1 MSRLDQTYI
10 YKLDRL
16 KLLIQKEID
25 AILGNQFRTL
35 TMSQFFLLF
44 AVKDLVNP
52 NQNEIAKYLN
62 ISPPAISR
70 QVTVAEG
77 SNFIRVSR
85 IGDLNQSKVSLTDD
99 GLSIFNQAY
108 KIINKHLEH
117 IFKYSEDLAGLSDH
131 LDGLLI
137 KSKGGDS
144 NEY

>member
-25 AILGNQFRTL
+25 AILGDQFSEL

-44 AVKDLVNP
+44 AVKDLVKP

-70 QVTVAEG
+70 QITVAEKR
-77 SNFIRVSR
+77 NLIEVSKM
-85 IGDLNQSKVSLTDD
+85 GDLNQSKISLTNE
-99 GLSIFNQAY
+99 GVSVFNEAY
-108 KIINKHLEH
+108 KIINKHLEY

-131 LDGLLI
+131 LDRLVI
-137 KSKGGDS
+137 NFKEGDLKH
-144 NEY
+144 

>member
-25 AILGNQFRTL
+25 AILGDQFSEL

-70 QVTVAEG
+70 QVAVAEE
-77 SNFIRVSR
+77 SNLIKASR
-85 IGDLNQSKVSLTDD
+85 IGDLNQSKISLTDE
-99 GLSIFNQAY
+99 GVSVFNESY
-108 KIINKHLEH
+108 KIINKHLEY

-131 LDGLLI
+131 LDRLVI
-137 KSKGGDS
+137 NFKEGDLKH
-144 NEY
+144 